1 MKTINIILAD
11 DHSLFR
17 DGLKSILSD
26 CKHIKIIAEASSG
39 TELLEIL
46 KDIRPNLLILDISF
60 PDISGIEL
68 TKIIV
73 ENYPLIP
80 VLILSMHNNEEFI
93 LNSIKAGAKGYLSK
107 DTSSRELL
115 EAISRISEGNEFFN
129 KNISDIMLKGLI
141 ERTKIE
147 SKPQKKKIELTSR
160 ELEIVK
166 FVSQGLINKEIAE
179 ILSIS
184 IRTVDAHKNNILQKL
199 ELKSSIEIV
208 KYAIKNNIIEL

>member
-166 FVSQGLINKEIAE
+166 FVSQRLINKQIAE